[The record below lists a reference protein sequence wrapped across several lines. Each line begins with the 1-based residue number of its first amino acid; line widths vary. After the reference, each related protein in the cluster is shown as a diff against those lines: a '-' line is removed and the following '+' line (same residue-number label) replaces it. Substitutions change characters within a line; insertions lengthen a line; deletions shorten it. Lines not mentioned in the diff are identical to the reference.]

1 MTKCPS
7 QSQLTTF
14 QKAKTHKKYKHNTFE
29 SECLWKAKEFSR
41 RSLDSKIYLSLQYS
55 YSLTIGNGLYPT
67 SIKL

>member
-29 SECLWKAKEFSR
+29 SGKCLWKGLEFSGVLLILKF
-41 RSLDSKIYLSLQYS
+41 SQACNIHIL
-55 YSLTIGNGLYPT
+55 
-67 SIKL
+67 